1 MTIRTDE
8 ASADQRLGLM
18 PKRRL
23 QQSHAGRD
31 RPKPKVLNSP
41 SSAAIKSA
49 ERALGILEYF
59 REERRAATVGEISNS
74 LGLPQSSTSML
85 LKCLSNLGYLDY
97 GPETRKFR
105 PTYRVAVLGSWIQ
118 KSLFDGGPL
127 TDTMEALR
135 QETGESVMLGLQN
148 GAKMQYVHIVE
159 ANNAVR
165 LTIQVGILRPMT
177 CSALGQMLL
186 TRKADHEVRAI
197 VRSNNADA
205 VDAAHRVKEREFMAE
220 LETIRFRGFAES
232 QGRMI
237 AEANTIAMLVPVA
250 KDATP
255 LAIGVGGP
263 IDRINLRRDDILRAL
278 RRHLNL

>member
-1 MTIRTDE
+1 MTTRIDE
-8 ASADQRLGLM
+8 ASSDQPISM
-18 PKRRL
+18 
-23 QQSHAGRD
+23 
-31 RPKPKVLNSP
+31 KPKSRGRQGRTGQGHPIPRVARLP

-49 ERALGILEYF
+49 ERTLAILEYF
-59 REERRAATVGEISNS
+59 QAERRAGTVGEISNS

-85 LKCLSNLGYLDY
+85 LKCLTNLGYLDY
-97 GPETRKFR
+97 RPETRNFR

-118 KSLFDGGPL
+118 KSLVDGGPL

-135 QETGESVMLGLQN
+135 QEIGESVMLGLQN
-148 GAKMQYVHIVE
+148 GPKMQYVHIVD
-159 ANNAVR
+159 ASYAVR

-186 TRKADHEVRAI
+186 SRKADHEVRAI
-197 VRSNNADA
+197 VRCNNADA
-205 VDAAHRVKEREFMAE
+205 TDAAHRVKEREFMAE
-220 LETIRFRGFAES
+220 IETIRNQGFAES
-232 QGRMI
+232 RGRMI
-237 AEANTIAMLVPVA
+237 PGANTIAMLVPVD

-263 IDRINLRRDDILRAL
+263 MERINQRRDDILRTL

>member
-1 MTIRTDE
+1 MPRT
-8 ASADQRLGLM
+8 Q
-18 PKRRL
+18 
-23 QQSHAGRD
+23 
-31 RPKPKVLNSP
+31 KPP

-49 ERALGILEYF
+49 ERALAILEYF
-59 REERRAATVGEISNS
+59 REQRRAATVGEIATS

-85 LKCLSNLGYLDY
+85 LKCLTSLGYLDY
-97 GPETRKFR
+97 GAETRTFR

-118 KSLFDGGPL
+118 RSLFDGGPL

-135 QETGESVMLGLQN
+135 QETGESVMLGRQN
-148 GAKMQYVHIVE
+148 GARMQYIHIVD
-159 ANNAVR
+159 ASYAVR

-186 TRKADHEVRAI
+186 TPKADPEIRAI
-197 VRSNNADA
+197 VRSNNAEADE
-205 VDAAHRVKEREFMAE
+205 AHRVKEREFMTE
-220 LETIRFRGFAES
+220 IDVIRSQGFAES
-232 QGRMI
+232 RGRMVPG
-237 AEANTIAMLVPVA
+237 ANTIAMLVPVA

-263 IDRINLRRDDILRAL
+263 IDRIDQRRDDILRAL